1 MTSEDTK
8 HILDILNEQKEFL
21 VSCPEH
27 LALLCAIYATTRRQS
42 LVIIAPDAQ
51 SCERISNCL
60 FPLLAGGTDV
70 FRPLRLEQRTV
81 SPYADALEDPMFV
94 ASRMR
99 ALGVMTF
106 SDCPFALV
114 MEAKQASN
122 LYMPFDVFVEA
133 SLRLDRGSSVPMEA
147 IVDLLSK
154 TGYSRTDTVT
164 EVGEFSVRG
173 GILDV
178 FSPFLE
184 EPCRVLFDG
193 DTIEKIL
200 VFDRFSQRAQRPLSH
215 FFIVPAWEFY
225 GSEERLRQATI
236 AIRDLQVERRAP
248 QGDIV
253 LESLEEGVMPLG
265 FYGFYSCLYD
275 KLDPITEYIPEDVP
289 VFVLEPETTMANMES
304 TMHALVE
311 EYESLRAEPRLI
323 MPPESL
329 CASASDFFK
338 ALESRKNT
346 YSCNIGTMNTVFGY
360 EDDTRFALIKRTEPA
375 KRVLAFVDFVRD
387 ITDKG
392 ERVLISCPSEEDAKR
407 LKDIVHDAYNLPVEH
422 AGIARLSLFLEP
434 FSGIR
439 TFIAPIEEPFFVPR
453 LGLCVIPS
461 ETIFGAKTKSKNKD
475 RRKAQKR
482 FFALQDI
489 LVGDLVVHKEH
500 GVGRFLGLEEVE
512 AGEVRHDCLV
522 IEYKGGD
529 KLYCPVERA
538 DLVEKFVGGDGG
550 EVALDKLGG
559 KAFKQRKSRAK
570 KQAFEIARKL
580 LEIYAKR
587 MQGKAY
593 AFSPPD
599 ADFRAFEAR
608 FPYETTRDQEE
619 AIEDILNDMCKE
631 TPMDRVVC
639 GDVGF
644 GKTEVAI
651 RAAFKAAMEG
661 KQTAVLVPTTLLCE
675 QHLMTFEERLKDTP
689 VVVEALSRF
698 RSDEEIKDI
707 LKRLATGA
715 IDIIIGTHRLLSNDV
730 KFKDLALLIVDEEH
744 KFGVSQKERIREFAS
759 SVHTLYLSAT
769 PIPRTLHMALSGIRD
784 LSIIATPPRDRLSTK
799 TIVAKE
805 SDGIIK
811 EAIERELN
819 RNGRVFF
826 IRPRIEG
833 IEEEAKRVSQI
844 VPYARVAFAHGRL
857 PAETLENTMR
867 AFIRGEVDVLVST
880 TILQSGI
887 DIPQANTMIV
897 QDANRFGL
905 ADLYQLRGRVGRSF
919 VQAYCYFLVKDTNK
933 ITDAAQKR
941 LGAIEKYRELA
952 SGFNVAVLDMD
963 IRGAGRLFGAEQS
976 GHIETV
982 GYDFFFEMV
991 NDAIKEL
998 SMGEVSVRVE
1008 PDLRLRVDARISP
1021 LYVQSDIERLRLYRR
1036 FAGAQ
1041 DIEELKRLW
1050 GEIRDRFGNPPVE
1063 TKNLFRVV
1071 RLKIL
1076 AREAGISKIVETENT
1091 LEMHFAH
1098 GYERNMAEIRTNFGP
1113 DVEVKGS
1120 NLLLV
1125 RKDHKDGVERCESLL
1140 QFLLNRD
1147 KVLVSAA
1154 RG

>member
-1 MTSEDTK
+1 
-8 HILDILNEQKEFL
+8 
-21 VSCPEH
+21 
-27 LALLCAIYATTRRQS
+27 
-42 LVIIAPDAQ
+42 
-51 SCERISNCL
+51 
-60 FPLLAGGTDV
+60 
-70 FRPLRLEQRTV
+70 
-81 SPYADALEDPMFV
+81 
-94 ASRMR
+94 
-99 ALGVMTF
+99 
-106 SDCPFALV
+106 
-114 MEAKQASN
+114 
-122 LYMPFDVFVEA
+122 
-133 SLRLDRGSSVPMEA
+133 
-147 IVDLLSK
+147 
-154 TGYSRTDTVT
+154 
-164 EVGEFSVRG
+164 
-173 GILDV
+173 
-178 FSPFLE
+178 
-184 EPCRVLFDG
+184 
-193 DTIEKIL
+193 
-200 VFDRFSQRAQRPLSH
+200 
-215 FFIVPAWEFY
+215 
-225 GSEERLRQATI
+225 
-236 AIRDLQVERRAP
+236 
-248 QGDIV
+248 
-253 LESLEEGVMPLG
+253 
-265 FYGFYSCLYD
+265 
-275 KLDPITEYIPEDVP
+275 
-289 VFVLEPETTMANMES
+289 
-304 TMHALVE
+304 
-311 EYESLRAEPRLI
+311 
-323 MPPESL
+323 
-329 CASASDFFK
+329 
-338 ALESRKNT
+338 
-346 YSCNIGTMNTVFGY
+346 MNTVFGY
-360 EDDTRFALIKRTEPA
+360 EDDTRLAIVKQTEPA
-375 KRVLAFVDFVRD
+375 KRVTVFVDLMRD
-387 ITDKG
+387 LTDKG

-407 LKDIVHDAYNLPVEH
+407 LKDIVYAHNLPVEH

-439 TFIAPIEEPFFVPR
+439 TFIAPIEEAFFVPR

-461 ETIFGAKTKSKNKD
+461 ETIFGAKTKSKDKD

-500 GVGRFLGLEEVE
+500 GIGRFLGLEEVE

-559 KAFKQRKSRAK
+559 RSFTQRKSRAR

-580 LEIYAKR
+580 LEIYARR

-661 KQTAVLVPTTLLCE
+661 KQTALLVPTTLLCE
-675 QHLMTFEERLKDTP
+675 QHRMTFEERLKDTP
-689 VVVEALSRF
+689 VVVETLSRF
-698 RSDEEIKDI
+698 RSDEETKDI
-707 LKRLATGA
+707 LKKLATGA
-715 IDIIIGTHRLLSNDV
+715 IDIIIGTHRLLSDDV

-744 KFGVSQKERIREFAS
+744 KFGVRQKERIREFAS

-769 PIPRTLHMALSGIRD
+769 PIPRTLHMALGGIRD
-784 LSIIATPPRDRLSTK
+784 LGIIATPPRDRLAIK

-811 EAIERELN
+811 EAIERELE

-833 IEEEAKRVSQI
+833 IEEQAKRVSQI

-857 PAETLENTMR
+857 PPETLENTMR

-919 VQAYCYFLVKDTNK
+919 MQAYCYFLVKDIGKMTEG
-933 ITDAAQKR
+933 AQKR
-941 LGAIEKYRELA
+941 LEVIEKYRELA
-952 SGFNVAVLDMD
+952 SGFNVAMLDLD

-991 NDAIKEL
+991 SDAIKEL
-998 SMGEVSVRVE
+998 SMGHVPVRVE

-1021 LYVQSDIERLRLYRR
+1021 LYVPSDIERLRLYKR

-1050 GEIRDRFGNPPVE
+1050 GEIRDRFGNPPIE
-1063 TKNLFRVV
+1063 TKHLFRIV
-1071 RLKIL
+1071 RIKIS
-1076 AREAGISKIVETENT
+1076 ARQLGIAKIVESESE
-1091 LEMHFAH
+1091 LDLVFARD
-1098 GYERNMAEIRTNFGP
+1098 YEHNIQKIMEHSDAKVRI
-1113 DVEVKGS
+1113 KGS
-1120 NLLLV
+1120 NMISV
-1125 RKDHKDGVERCESLL
+1125 QKWEGGGIEACESLL
-1140 QFLLNRD
+1140 QFLLDRD
-1147 KVLVSAA
+1147 KVPMALA
-1154 RG
+1154 R